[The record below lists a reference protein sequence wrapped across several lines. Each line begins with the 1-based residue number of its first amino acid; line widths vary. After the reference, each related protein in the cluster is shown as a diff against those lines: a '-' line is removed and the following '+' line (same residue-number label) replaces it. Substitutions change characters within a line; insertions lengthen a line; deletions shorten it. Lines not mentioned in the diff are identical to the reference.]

1 MNIWTTPERQELR
14 KSVRT
19 FAEREILPHIDEWE
33 QAGELPRDLS
43 RKTAAAGLLGVLV
56 GGDAV

>member
-1 MNIWTTPERQELR
+1 MSIWATPERQELR

-33 QAGELPRDLS
+33 RIGEHPRDLS
-43 RKTAAAGLLGVLV
+43 RAAAAAGLMGV
-56 GGDAV
+56 GFP